1 VTGAAGFIGSR
12 LAMSLAED
20 GVSFIGIDVFNDHL
34 YDPALKRAAAARV
47 TERSGSPI
55 HEVDIGDTDALAT
68 LLARSGAEAVVHL
81 AAFAGVRPSVERP
94 ADYHEANVAGTASVL
109 EAMARAGVDRLVFAS
124 SSSVYGAN
132 PDVPWSEDADLAPTS
147 PYAETK
153 RLGEALVGEWVGE
166 GDRQAIIT
174 RLFTVYGPGQRPD
187 QAITRFAVRMLSGQP
202 IEIYGDGSA
211 QRDLTNV
218 DDVVAGL
225 RAGLDDRTQPLTTCN
240 LARGRR
246 VTLIELV
253 EVMEEVLGVTAD
265 VRFVD
270 PVAGDAPQTWGSI
283 EKASVELDWKPT
295 VDLPDGIASAR
306 PWFEQLAGGA
316 SLVRGPERPR

>member
-1 VTGAAGFIGSR
+1 
-12 LAMSLAED
+12 MSLAED
-20 GVSFIGIDVFNDHL
+20 DLPVIGIDVFNDHL
-34 YDPALKRAAAARV
+34 YDPALKRAAAVRFS
-47 TERSGSPI
+47 ERSGNPI
-55 HEVDIGDTDALAT
+55 HEVDIGDTDALAAV
-68 LLARSGAEAVVHL
+68 LARSGVDAVVHL
-81 AAFAGVRPSVERP
+81 AAFAGVRSSVERP
-94 ADYHEANVAGTASVL
+94 ADYHQANVAGTASVL
-109 EAMARAGVDRLVFAS
+109 EAMGRAGVDRLVFAS

-132 PDVPWSEDADLAPTS
+132 PDVPWIEDAALDPTS

-153 RLGEALVGEWVGE
+153 RLGETLVERWAGD
-166 GDRQAIIT
+166 GDRQAVIT

-211 QRDLTNV
+211 RRDLTNV

-225 RAGLDDRTQPLTTCN
+225 RAALGDRERPVTTCN

-253 EVMEEVLGVTAD
+253 AVMEEVLGVTAD

-283 EKASVELDWKPT
+283 ERARAELGWKPT
-295 VDLPDGIASAR
+295 VDLADGIASAR
-306 PWFEQLAGGA
+306 PWFEQLAACEGSSTHSSRPARPHGARSGG
-316 SLVRGPERPR
+316 